1 MTARKRPRPNRNA
14 AVNPQPSA
22 RPQNFPHPQP
32 SPPQQDSASP
42 QPSAPP
48 QAPPGGP
55 RVPEFYRPLFLA
67 TLGALGLASALG
79 IVESLRHEHRPPSI
93 SQEYGPY
100 VRTLLQQGDYARAS
114 EQLGVAVVLDRTA
127 QKDESMLALGQALAR
142 SGKLDAAITTFRSAL
157 EDSPRNA
164 MLHYEL
170 ANTLAARGDLAGALQ
185 GYQASLEL
193 DPALAEVRPKLAWA
207 QASVARTRG
216 NFPAA
221 IQAYHAVL
229 ALRPDFIDARMELA
243 ETLEASGDATG
254 AIEQLDVL
262 ARQQP
267 ANERNHRALAMALAA
282 QGRHNE
288 AIAAVQRGLQTLPIE
303 PRLQALLQELQ
314 QQPH

>member
-1 MTARKRPRPNRNA
+1 MKGPKPA
-14 AVNPQPSA
+14 AKPSGGAKPAGAANPSGAAKPAAAPS
-22 RPQNFPHPQP
+22 HK
-32 SPPQQDSASP
+32 
-42 QPSAPP
+42 
-48 QAPPGGP
+48 P

-67 TLGALGLASALG
+67 TLGALGLASVLG

-100 VRTLLQQGDYARAS
+100 VRALLQQGDYARAS

-142 SGKLDAAITTFRSAL
+142 SGKLDAAIAAFQSAL
-157 EDSPRNA
+157 VDSPRNP

-170 ANTLAARGDLAGALQ
+170 ANTLAARGEVGAALQ
-185 GYQASLEL
+185 EYQATLEL
-193 DPALAEVRPKLAWA
+193 NPNFAEARPKLAWA
-207 QASVARTRG
+207 QASVARSRG

-221 IQAYHAVL
+221 IQAYQTVL
-229 ALRPDFIDARMELA
+229 ELRPDFVDARMELA
-243 ETLEASGDATG
+243 ETLEASGDAAG
-254 AIEQLDVL
+254 AIQQLDAL

-282 QGRHNE
+282 QGRHDE